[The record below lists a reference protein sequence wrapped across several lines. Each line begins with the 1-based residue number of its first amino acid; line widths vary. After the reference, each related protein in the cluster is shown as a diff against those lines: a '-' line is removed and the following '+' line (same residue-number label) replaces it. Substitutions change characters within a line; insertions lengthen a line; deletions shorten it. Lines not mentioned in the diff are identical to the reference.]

1 MAVDDEKLKAERE
14 ARRKLFMDWD
24 IEKELPADISG
35 YKLHR
40 IDKQDGRIYYAFGWT
55 NEENGWEVRALF
67 DEETMDYMVKMY
79 LRLVTLTEIEL
90 ITGDFDEFKRNLVL
104 LTPKA
109 IDHELIH
116 RENVSVFVRG
126 KGFMVWD
133 SEPFLPETI
142 GHYQRMIKPSMPVLG
157 LNGSYII
164 GAYECREKDT
174 GILFF
179 YNMYRDEYY
188 GELRAGSLEAF
199 KQDVYTPEYAT
210 GFKIMGA
217 DNTASTLIQVSN
229 PWQGAKD
236 VKMSYFISRNGE
248 QAPAGFTGPTIP
260 AGAKRIVCMASSYIA
275 MFDALGQVDRIIG
288 VSGIDYVSNP
298 YILAHKDSIKDM
310 GPEMNYELLL
320 GLKPDVVLLYGI
332 GDAQTAVTDKL
343 KELFIPYMYVGEYL
357 EESPLGKAEWLVA
370 LAELTDS
377 REKGIEIF
385 REIPKRYQVLKAL
398 TESVE
403 QRPTVMLNTPWN
415 DSWVMPSTQSY
426 MAQLVTDAGAD
437 YIYKE
442 NNSNSSTP
450 IGLETAYKLIQKADY
465 WINVGMA
472 STLDELKTVN
482 PKFVD
487 AKAVREKTV
496 YNNNLRTTPT
506 GGNDYWESAVVRP
519 DVVLRDLIHI
529 FHPELVSDSLYYYR
543 HLE

>member
-1 MAVDDEKLKAERE
+1 M
-14 ARRKLFMDWD
+14 
-24 IEKELPADISG
+24 
-35 YKLHR
+35 
-40 IDKQDGRIYYAFGWT
+40 
-55 NEENGWEVRALF
+55 N
-67 DEETMDYMVKMY
+67 
-79 LRLVTLTEIEL
+79 
-90 ITGDFDEFKRNLVL
+90 
-104 LTPKA
+104 
-109 IDHELIH
+109 
-116 RENVSVFVRG
+116 
-126 KGFMVWD
+126 
-133 SEPFLPETI
+133 
-142 GHYQRMIKPSMPVLG
+142 
-157 LNGSYII
+157 
-164 GAYECREKDT
+164 
-174 GILFF
+174 
-179 YNMYRDEYY
+179 
-188 GELRAGSLEAF
+188 
-199 KQDVYTPEYAT
+199 
-210 GFKIMGA
+210 
-217 DNTASTLIQVSN
+217 
-229 PWQGAKD
+229 
-236 VKMSYFISRNGE
+236 
-248 QAPAGFTGPTIP
+248 
-260 AGAKRIVCMASSYIA
+260 RIVA
-275 MFDALGQVDRIIG
+275 
-288 VSGIDYVSNP
+288 VSGINYIANP

-310 GPEMNYELLL
+310 GPEINYELLL

-343 KELFIPYMYVGEYL
+343 KELAIPYMYVGEYL

-442 NNSNSSTP
+442 NTSNSSTP

-506 GGNDYWESAVVRP
+506 GGNDYWESAVVTSR
-519 DVVLRDLIHI
+519 RRIA
-529 FHPELVSDSLYYYR
+529 
-543 HLE
+543 